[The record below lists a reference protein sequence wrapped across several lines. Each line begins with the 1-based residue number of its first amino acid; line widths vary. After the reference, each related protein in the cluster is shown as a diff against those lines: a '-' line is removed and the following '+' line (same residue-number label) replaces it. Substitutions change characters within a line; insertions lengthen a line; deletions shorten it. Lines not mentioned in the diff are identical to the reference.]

1 MIEINN
7 LTTSS
12 IDKSFIKKVAEEV
25 IKGEDKEGADLS
37 IAIVESE
44 EIKKVNNSYRG
55 KNEVT
60 NVLSFSESDVSS
72 DYPEIRNNHLGEV
85 LVCLERVKKDAREQE
100 IDQEKEL
107 AKVLIHG
114 ILHLLGYDHE
124 RSEEEAKKMED
135 KQNYYLSNI
144 N

>member
-85 LVCLERVKKDAREQE
+85 LICLEKVKKDAREQE

-107 AKVLIHG
+107 TKVLIHG